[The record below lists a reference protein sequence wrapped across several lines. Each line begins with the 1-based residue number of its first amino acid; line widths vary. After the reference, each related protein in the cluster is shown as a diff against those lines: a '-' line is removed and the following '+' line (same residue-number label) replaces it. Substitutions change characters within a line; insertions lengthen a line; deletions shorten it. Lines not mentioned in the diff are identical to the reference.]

1 MHLRQKYKTMKTIKT
16 ISIEPEQNDIKIAWN
31 VAYELFEKNIKIN
44 RNEYF
49 ECLRIVKLTIKEM
62 EKQKLV
68 NYKGPINK
76 A

>member
-1 MHLRQKYKTMKTIKT
+1 MKDGEIKT
-16 ISIEPEQNDIKIAWN
+16 VSIAPESNDIKIAWN
-31 VAYELFEKNIKIN
+31 VAYELFEKDTKID

-49 ECLRIVKLTIKEM
+49 QCLQIVKLTIKEM

-68 NYKGPINK
+68 NYKGPINQ

>member
-31 VAYELFEKNIKIN
+31 VAYKLFEKNIKIN

>member
-1 MHLRQKYKTMKTIKT
+1 MKKIKT

-49 ECLRIVKLTIKEM
+49 ECLRKEKLTIKEM

>member
-1 MHLRQKYKTMKTIKT
+1 MKNNEIKT
-16 ISIEPEQNDIKIAWN
+16 VSIVPESNDMKIALN
-31 VAYELFEKNIKIN
+31 VAYELFEKDTKID

-49 ECLRIVKLTIKEM
+49 QCLQIVKLTIKEM

-68 NYKGPINK
+68 NYKGPINQ

>member
-1 MHLRQKYKTMKTIKT
+1 MKKIKT

-49 ECLRIVKLTIKEM
+49 ECLKIVKLTIKEM

>member
-1 MHLRQKYKTMKTIKT
+1 MKTIKT

-31 VAYELFEKNIKIN
+31 VAYELFEKNIEIN

-49 ECLRIVKLTIKEM
+49 ECLKIVKLTIKEM

>member
-1 MHLRQKYKTMKTIKT
+1 MHLKQKYKTMKKIKT

>member
-1 MHLRQKYKTMKTIKT
+1 MKDSKIKT
-16 ISIEPEQNDIKIAWN
+16 VNIAPESNDIKIAWN
-31 VAYELFEKNIKIN
+31 VAYKLFEKGTKID

-49 ECLRIVKLTIKEM
+49 QCLQIVKLTIKEM

-68 NYKGPINK
+68 NYKGPINQ

>member
-1 MHLRQKYKTMKTIKT
+1 MHLKQKYKTMKTIKT

-68 NYKGPINK
+68 NYKGSINK

>member
-1 MHLRQKYKTMKTIKT
+1 MKTIKT

-49 ECLRIVKLTIKEM
+49 ECLKIVKLTI
-62 EKQKLV
+62 
-68 NYKGPINK
+68 
-76 A
+76 

>member
-1 MHLRQKYKTMKTIKT
+1 MHLRQKYKTMKKIKT

-62 EKQKLV
+62 EKQKWL
-68 NYKGPINK
+68 

>member
-49 ECLRIVKLTIKEM
+49 ECLKIVKLTIKEM

>member
-68 NYKGPINK
+68 NYKGSINK

>member
-1 MHLRQKYKTMKTIKT
+1 MKDKEIKT
-16 ISIEPEQNDIKIAWN
+16 VSIVPESNDMKIALN
-31 VAYELFEKNIKIN
+31 VAYELFEKGTKID

-49 ECLRIVKLTIKEM
+49 QCLQIVKLTIKEM

-68 NYKGPINK
+68 NYKGPINQ

>member
-1 MHLRQKYKTMKTIKT
+1 MKNGEIKT
-16 ISIEPEQNDIKIAWN
+16 VSIVPESNDMKIALN
-31 VAYELFEKNIKIN
+31 VAYELFEKGTKID

-49 ECLRIVKLTIKEM
+49 QCLQIVKLTIKEM

-68 NYKGPINK
+68 NYKGPINQ

>member
-1 MHLRQKYKTMKTIKT
+1 MKDKEIKT
-16 ISIEPEQNDIKIAWN
+16 VSIVPESNDMKIALN
-31 VAYELFEKNIKIN
+31 VAYELFEKDTKID

-49 ECLRIVKLTIKEM
+49 QCLQIVKLTIKEM

-68 NYKGPINK
+68 NYKGPINQ

>member
-1 MHLRQKYKTMKTIKT
+1 MHLRQKYKTMKKIKT